1 MIYKTAKGI
10 TMPALG
16 LGTFELTG
24 AEGVAAIRGAIEH
37 GYRHIDTAARYGN
50 EAEVGQAIREAGVPR
65 EELFVTTKVWFDKL
79 APDQVRQS
87 MRDSLDRLQ
96 MDYVDLFLVHW
107 PGREVPMCDTL
118 AAFTELREKGHTRS
132 IGVSNFTLPLLDE
145 AIDTCGAE
153 LVANQIEYHPFL
165 AQEKLLASARER
177 DMIVTAYQP
186 IARGEVFKE
195 PAIVRIGE
203 AHGKSA
209 AQVTL
214 RWLVQQDR
222 VAAIPRSSRIE
233 NIKAN
238 FDIFDFELSD
248 EEMAT
253 ISGCDRQDRKSD
265 FDWAPEWDAA

>member
-24 AEGVAAIRGAIEH
+24 PEGVAAIRSAIEH
-37 GYRHIDTAARYGN
+37 GYRHIDTAVRYGN

-65 EELFVTTKVWFDKL
+65 EDLFVTTKVWFDSL

-87 MRDSLDRLQ
+87 MANSLDRLQ

-118 AAFTELREKGHTRS
+118 AAFTEARDTGRTRS
-132 IGVSNFTLPLLDE
+132 IGVSNFTVPLLAE

-153 LVANQIEYHPFL
+153 LVNNQIEYHPLL
-165 AQEKLLASARER
+165 AQKKLLASARAR

-186 IARGEVFKE
+186 IARGAVFKE
-195 PAIVRIGE
+195 PEIVKIGE
-203 AHGKSA
+203 THGKSA
-209 AQVTL
+209 AQVAL
-214 RWLVQQDR
+214 RWLVQQDN

-238 FDIFDFELSD
+238 FDIFDFELS
-248 EEMAT
+248 EAEMAT
-253 ISGCDRQDRKSD
+253 ISGLDRQERKSD
-265 FDWAPEWDAA
+265 FEWAPEWDAA